1 MRPLK
6 ITPDF
11 VSTADGSVFMELG
24 GTRVLCTAQ
33 DHQRGARRGGVVAVP
48 VG

>member
-24 GTRVLCTAQ
+24 GTRVLCTAKVVN
-33 DHQRGARRGGVVAVP
+33 GVPGVAAR
-48 VG
+48 